1 MPADCARLL
10 LRIEPS
16 FRKLLLISFVVVTW
30 AVLAGAARAEA
41 TPAETI
47 WRLLD
52 YVAVD
57 YSGAVENG
65 RVSNPAEYAEMVEF
79 SASVRTRL
87 SNLPGVE
94 SKPAL
99 VQGAA
104 ELEKAV
110 ANKAPPELV
119 AARARSLA
127 AELLAAY
134 PVALA
139 PQSAPDLQRGEVLF
153 QQQCA
158 SCHGMSGDGRG
169 PDAKGMD
176 PPPIAFI
183 DQARANHRSVFA
195 LYQVID
201 QGLDGTAMA
210 SFANLPAEDRWAL
223 AFYVGRFAYDAE
235 AARRG
240 ERLWRG
246 DPDIRATF
254 PDLAAVTRITPET
267 LAATLG
273 ERKAG
278 DLIAFLRRSPEV
290 VTSRSEGP
298 VLDVAR
304 TKLAATVKAYAA
316 GNRQGAIDLALSTY
330 LDGVEPLEPAIAT
343 RDRALL
349 VRIEAAM
356 GEFRQRIARGAGIE
370 AVQEQ
375 ALVIEDLFGEA
386 EAILAPAKADMVS
399 AFLGAFTV
407 LLREGLEA
415 LLIVVAMIA
424 FLRKAERSD
433 VLPYVHGGWAS
444 ALAAG
449 VATWLAATYLIT
461 ISGASRELTEGFGAL
476 FAAAVLLSVGIWMHG
491 KSHAD
496 AWQRYIREKL
506 SQALSRR
513 SAWFLFLLTFVVVYR
528 EVFETILFYAALW
541 SPATA
546 PAVLAGAGVAVV
558 ALAAIAWAMLRYSR
572 KLPIGKFFAFS
583 AALVA
588 ILAVVLAGK
597 GVAALQEAGMI
608 SVSAVHFWPR
618 IEVLGVYAT
627 LQTIAAQFV
636 VIGVLIAGFLY
647 NRRAAAIYAAKA
659 Q

>member
-1 MPADCARLL
+1 MQADCARLPTP
-10 LRIEPS
+10 IVS
-16 FRKLLLISFVVVTW
+16 GFRKLLLFSLIALSW
-30 AVLAGAARAEA
+30 AALASGARAEA

-57 YSGAVENG
+57 YAGAVEDG

-87 SNLPGVE
+87 KSLPGIE

-99 VQGAA
+99 GQGAA
-104 ELEKAV
+104 ELERVIAGKA
-110 ANKAPPELV
+110 APELV
-119 AARARSLA
+119 ATRARSLA
-127 AELLAAY
+127 TALLAAY

-139 PQSAPDLQRGEVLF
+139 PKSAPDLARGAALF
-153 QQQCA
+153 GQQCA
-158 SCHGMSGDGRG
+158 SCHGVGGDGKG

-176 PPPIAFI
+176 PPPIAFA
-183 DQARANHRSVFA
+183 DRVRADHRSVFA

-210 SFANLPAEDRWAL
+210 SFAHLPAEDRWAL

-235 AARRG
+235 AAQRG
-240 ERLWRG
+240 ERLWRS
-246 DPDIRATF
+246 DPKVRAAF
-254 PDLAAVTRITPET
+254 PDLAAITRVTPAD
-267 LAATLG
+267 LAVTFGA
-273 ERKAG
+273 KNAG
-278 DLIAFLRRSPEV
+278 DLTAFLRRSPEI
-290 VTSRSEGP
+290 VTTPSDGP

-304 TKLAATVKAYAA
+304 AKLAATVKAYAA
-316 GNRQGAIDLALSTY
+316 GDRQAATDLALSTY
-330 LDGVEPLEPAIAT
+330 LDGVEPVEPAIAG

-349 VRIEAAM
+349 ARIEAAM
-356 GEFRQRIARGAGIE
+356 GEFRNRIRRGAPVE
-370 AVQEQ
+370 AVREQ
-375 ALVIEDLFGEA
+375 AVLIEDLFGET
-386 EAILAPAKADMVS
+386 EAILAPAKADMAS

-424 FLRKAERSD
+424 FLRKAERQD
-433 VLPYVHGGWAS
+433 VLPYVHGGWVS

-449 VATWLAATYLIT
+449 GATWVAATYLIT

-491 KSHAD
+491 KSQAD

-506 SQALSRR
+506 SHALSRR

-541 SPATA
+541 NPATA
-546 PAVLAGAGVAVV
+546 TAVLAGAGAAVV
-558 ALAAIAWAMLRYSR
+558 ALGAIAWVMLRYSR
-572 KLPIGKFFAFS
+572 KLPVGKFFALS

-588 ILAVVLAGK
+588 VLAVVLAGK

-608 SVSAVHFWPR
+608 NVSAVRGWPR
-618 IEVLGVYAT
+618 IEVLGIYAT
-627 LQTIAAQFV
+627 LQTLAAQLV
-636 VIGVLIAGFLY
+636 VLGVLIAGFIY
-647 NRRAAAIYAAKA
+647 NRRAAAVRTPGAA
-659 Q
+659 